1 MAGVGTALYNGVN
14 GLRCFSTAV
23 SVVSDNIA
31 NANTIGY
38 KSNSIRFCDFVAGY
52 YSTVSAFNDREGSG
66 ARPLAVLTNFAQ
78 GPIIN
83 TSNWSD
89 VAINGKGFFG
99 VKDSSGNIFYTRD
112 GGFYLNKEGKL
123 VNYLGMSVLDKDGN
137 EITLD
142 INQYSDF
149 VIRDNGEIYGI
160 DKQTGEIS
168 QQALATLGLYYFND
182 PNGLVRAGGNLW
194 REGPNAGKVG
204 PKQPGTEGM
213 GTIMSFAVEGSNVDL
228 SEELVNMI
236 IYQADFNANSKV
248 ITTSSDMLNTAVNI
262 VR

>member
-1 MAGVGTALYNGVN
+1 MAGIGTALYNGVN
-14 GLRCFSTAV
+14 GLRSFSTAV

-31 NANTIGY
+31 NANTIGF
-38 KSNSIRFCDFVAGY
+38 KANTIRFCDFVAGY

-66 ARPLAVLTNFAQ
+66 SRPLAILTNFAQ

-89 VAINGKGFFG
+89 LAINGKGFFG
-99 VKDSSGNIFYTRD
+99 VRDTSGNIYYTRD
-112 GGFYLNKEGKL
+112 GGFYVNTQGKL
-123 VNYLGMSVLDKDGN
+123 VNYLGMSVLDSSGA

-142 INQYSDF
+142 TNTYSDF
-149 VIRDNGEIYGI
+149 VVRDNGEIYGI
-160 DKQTGEIS
+160 DKNTGEIS
-168 QQALATLGLYYFND
+168 SAPLATIGLYIFKDN
-182 PNGLVRAGGNLW
+182 NGLVRAGGNLW
-194 REGPNAGKVG
+194 REGPNAGKEG
-204 PKQPGTEGM
+204 PYQPGTQGM
-213 GTIMSFAVEGSNVDL
+213 GTIMSYAVEGSNVDL

-248 ITTSSDMLNTAVNI
+248 ITTSADMLNTAVNI